1 MINKNLRK
9 KDIIKL
15 IERLDISPSMFKAAT
30 DKYINVGKFLLDNNI
45 SAEIYPQGSF
55 ATGTVVRP
63 YRDSKDSNY
72 DVDCICLL
80 NVNKSDVEAKE
91 VKNIIGDILK
101 SNKMYAEKLLPE
113 DSRCWTLEYAEN
125 SGIGFN
131 LDLVPSVDADYDIIS
146 KIISIGVRDDF
157 ANKAISITNKERA
170 IYNWYNSNPK
180 GYAEW
185 FNEINKP
192 FLDYN
197 RKEKRQV
204 LFEANRH
211 IYNSVEEIP
220 YDLERSALQRVVQIL
235 KRHRDIYFTKINRTD
250 DKPISAI
257 ITTLVGK
264 IGENITPNLEIF
276 DLLQRVV
283 NEIYK
288 YSELLNLNQQDF
300 SILYENSYFVNK
312 DNDRWTIL
320 NPVNPLDNLAD
331 SWNDK
336 PEKAKIF
343 FKWVKQIKM
352 DFLGSLDLE
361 DDKFI
366 NILENSL
373 GSNLVKNNIDIKKYN
388 NMTVAPT
395 VIMNTPKPY
404 RN

>member
-131 LDLVPSVDADYDIIS
+131 LDLVPSVDADYDTIS
-146 KIISIGVRDDF
+146 KIISIGVKDDF

-170 IYNWYNSNPK
+170 IYNWCNSNPK

-197 RKEKRQV
+197 RKEKRQM

-220 YDLERSALQRVVQIL
+220 CDLERSALQRVVQIL
-235 KRHRDIYFTKINRTD
+235 KRHRDIYFAKINRTD

-276 DLLQRVV
+276 DLLQHVV

-288 YSELLNLNQQDF
+288 YSELLSLNQQDF